1 MKNLNRRRYVLNK
14 KVLLNILL
22 LIIITIIITIVY
34 FEKKNISILIKNTIQ
49 SFSQNFAYNSE
60 DWQIITA
67 PQNIIAITED
77 SYFIYFASEDIKN
90 IIVPTMSSGS
100 NIPLELHS
108 AL

>member
-49 SFSQNFAYNSE
+49 SFSQNFAYQYVTFNINGL
-60 DWQIITA
+60 QKVLK
-67 PQNIIAITED
+67 QNVLQC
-77 SYFIYFASEDIKN
+77 YFLKKEKKN
-90 IIVPTMSSGS
+90 ILLIT
-100 NIPLELHS
+100 N
-108 AL
+108 